1 VRNTTRDATHN
12 VTRRGTPETTQRD
25 NTHRPGLRSACC
37 SCCFV
42 HVMTGFFDQSF
53 HIPLII
59 RDPRPQADATR
70 GALVSSTFSENIDI
84 MPTILQWTGA
94 AIPASCDGFSLLP
107 FLVRGKRPGLL
118 LFALRLP
125 RAYLGKWSY
134 FMEKSQ

>member
-1 VRNTTRDATHN
+1 MVGIMSMFIIIIINYYIMRNICDTFIII
-12 VTRRGTPETTQRD
+12 
-25 NTHRPGLRSACC
+25 LL
-37 SCCFV
+37 
-42 HVMTGFFDQSF
+42 
-53 HIPLII
+53 LII
-59 RDPRPQADATR
+59 NNANH
-70 GALVSSTFSENIDI
+70 G
-84 MPTILQWTGA
+84 ILQWTGA